1 MGAKPPRRRRG
12 LHTLISIDG
21 GHGEGGGQVLRTALS
36 VAAALGRPFVLERVR
51 HNRKPPGLKAQHL
64 ECVLAC
70 AALSSA
76 RVEGAKVGSST
87 VSFEPSR
94 KAEPGAHRFEIK
106 TAGATGLLLHATAF
120 PLWLAGGRSELALT
134 GGTHVTHAPS
144 FDDIEL
150 GWGPLLAACGFG
162 ASFELRRTGF
172 YPKGGGEVHAVIEA
186 AAPRRIELAP
196 GAPARLRIV
205 ARAASLPEHIPAR
218 LVERARERL
227 ENRLGLDAE
236 ATVFTHGGPPGC
248 AVTACVELEGG
259 GRILGRGIG
268 EKGVPAER
276 VADEA
281 VDALLADIH
290 AGGAVDEH
298 LADQLL
304 LPLALG
310 AGGTLVAPRVSDHLT
325 TNRDVLALV
334 LPEAR
339 IEIAPRPDGTAADV
353 RVHGASLVR

>member
-1 MGAKPPRRRRG
+1 MIR
-12 LHTLISIDG
+12 IDG

-36 VAAALGRPFVLERVR
+36 VASALGRPFVLDRVR

-70 AALSSA
+70 ARLSSA
-76 RVEGAKVGSST
+76 QVEGGKVGSNRVT
-87 VSFEPSR
+87 FEPSKR
-94 KAEPGAHRFEIK
+94 PEAGAYRFEIK
-106 TAGATGLLLHATAF
+106 TAGATGLLLHATAY
-120 PLWLAGGRSELALT
+120 PLWLAGGDSEVVLT

-144 FDDIEL
+144 FDDVML
-150 GWGPLLAACGFG
+150 GWAPLLASCGFE
-162 ASFELRRTGF
+162 AKAELVRTGF
-172 YPKGGGEVHAVIEA
+172 YPKGGGEVRIAIRA
-186 AAPRRIELAP
+186 ARPRRVDLLAGKP
-196 GAPARLRIV
+196 LRLTVV
-205 ARAASLPEHIPAR
+205 ARAASLPEHVAAR
-218 LVERARERL
+218 LLDRTRERL
-227 ENRLGLDAE
+227 EKRLGIEAE
-236 ATVFTHGGPPGC
+236 AITFAHAGPPGC
-248 AVTACVELEGG
+248 AVTACAELEGG
-259 GRILGRGIG
+259 GRVLGRALG

-281 VDALLADIH
+281 ADALLADLH

-298 LADQLL
+298 MADQLL

-310 AGGTLVAPRVSDHLT
+310 EGGSFVTPRVTDHLT

-339 IEIAPRPDGTAADV
+339 VEIAPRDEGTTALV